1 MPKCKKIY
9 NETLLTFAKLAS
21 NKLQNL
27 YQKELDDI
35 SRIRLLY
42 KLPFIRERIAKCY
55 FWILG
60 VRILTK
66 VVSMTSAIDDIYDV
80 YGKIKEL
87 EPFTSAIESAID
99 KLPKYMKLCHRG
111 LLEMKNVVKIY
122 FFEAKWYHQNYVSS
136 MKEYM
141 TVALDCLHPI
151 LMGILN
157 LTHAIDVIYKYEDGY
172 THVGIVLKDFVVSL
186 LVNPM
191 PL

>member
-35 SRIRLLY
+35 SRENCKMLLLDIMS
-42 KLPFIRERIAKCY
+42 KNIK
-55 FWILG
+55 
-60 VRILTK
+60 K